1 MHIQI
6 LRAEK
11 AGKDLRAARFHQ
23 VEQLVRGVIVS
34 LRGRDR
40 LVDVV
45 DDETVRGAV
54 PRLDGRAEEPPV
66 EADRLA
72 VLDKEVLRGLL
83 AVGPEAEDL
92 ARRFDGRDRD

>member
-72 VLDKEVLRGLL
+72 VLDKEVLRPPRRWSRGGRP
-83 AVGPEAEDL
+83 GPTI
-92 ARRFDGRDRD
+92 RRAGS